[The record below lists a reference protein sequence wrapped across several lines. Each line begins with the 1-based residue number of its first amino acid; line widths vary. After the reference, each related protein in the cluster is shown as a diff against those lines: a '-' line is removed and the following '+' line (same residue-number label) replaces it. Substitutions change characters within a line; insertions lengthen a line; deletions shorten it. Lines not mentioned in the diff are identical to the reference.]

1 MKSSKKIALCGIIA
15 SLSVVCMFLTG
26 IIPVATFSI
35 PAFCGVLLL
44 VIYIEMGMKQSL
56 LVYLAV
62 CILSLA
68 LSPDREAAALYILF
82 FGYYPMVKDKLE
94 NKFSK
99 VLALI
104 IKLCILFASGGIFV
118 LCSLFLFGLQE
129 VSWSIWLIV
138 GGCVSVVVVFF
149 IYDLAVKLV
158 GQMYLEKIRR
168 VYLKKFFDDK

>member
-1 MKSSKKIALCGIIA
+1 MKPSKKIALCGIIA
-15 SLSVVCMFLTG
+15 SFSIVCMFLTG

-62 CILSLA
+62 SILSLA

-99 VLALI
+99 VFSLI

-118 LCSLFLFGLQE
+118 FCSLLLFGLQE
-129 VSWSIWLIV
+129 IPLTMWLIAI
-138 GGCVSVVVVFF
+138 GCVSVLIVFF

-158 GQMYLEKIRR
+158 AEMYSEKIRR
-168 VYLKKFFDDK
+168 TYLKKFFDYK